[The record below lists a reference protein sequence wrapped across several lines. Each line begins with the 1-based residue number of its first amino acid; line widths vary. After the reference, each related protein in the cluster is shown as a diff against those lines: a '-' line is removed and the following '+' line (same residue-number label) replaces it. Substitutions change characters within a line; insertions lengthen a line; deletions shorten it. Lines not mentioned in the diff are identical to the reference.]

1 MEETGTVVPSP
12 ELGLPS
18 PELGWSATPRPHS
31 FELVSCG
38 AGAELEFGKGPS
50 SSDINF
56 LPPVLR
62 EPLPSLLLIISSALA
77 LGLRAGILAPQ
88 PHCSPAGLS
97 FPQASP
103 SPLWALL
110 ACTPPQSF
118 ELLPRRRSKVWC

>member
-1 MEETGTVVPSP
+1 MVSRACGRDGHSGTKP

-38 AGAELEFGKGPS
+38 AGAELEFGMGLS

-62 EPLPSLLLIISSALA
+62 EPLPSLLLIMGSALA
-77 LGLRAGILAPQ
+77 LGL
-88 PHCSPAGLS
+88 
-97 FPQASP
+97 
-103 SPLWALL
+103 
-110 ACTPPQSF
+110 
-118 ELLPRRRSKVWC
+118 